1 MNEMTTT
8 MTAHIADITF
18 DTPHGEL
25 QDVRAEFAMRC
36 CYDWLPD
43 FDPDAANATLVNITL
58 GDTKMYRA
66 ELALWIGA
74 ATVAQIEDEQVGA
87 ALSRRNMMGDAA

>member
-1 MNEMTTT
+1 MTLTT
-8 MTAHIADITF
+8 DITF

-25 QDVRAEFAMRC
+25 QDVRAEFELRH
-36 CYDWLPD
+36 CYDWMPD
-43 FDPDAANATLVNITL
+43 YDPDAGSATLISVTL

-74 ATVAQIEDEQVGA
+74 AMVARLEDEQVDVALGDRRA
-87 ALSRRNMMGDAA
+87 A